1 MYVARDRNGSLW
13 LYSEKPHREE
23 ESELWYSDKLNIM
36 ALNSEEFPQLKW
48 EDEPIEVKL
57 IKQS

>member
-1 MYVARDRNGSLW
+1 MYVARDKNGSLW

-23 ESELWYSDKLNIM
+23 DSGVWYLGGVNNMQI
-36 ALNSEEFPQLKW
+36 NREEFPQLKW